1 MQQDTL
7 GTIPVVILAG
17 GLGTR
22 LRPVLADRP
31 KGLAPIGE
39 KPFLEIQVDLLRRQG
54 ARRFVFSI
62 GHLAQ
67 QIQDHFGDGRRFGVQ
82 IDYSV
87 EGPQLLGTGGAL
99 KLAERFFT
107 PRALVLNGDTF
118 FDLEYAGLLARH
130 EEQQAAATLALA
142 RADDGQRYGRVLIDP
157 SHRRAV
163 GFQEKDLTPLAQ
175 AATPAVWPENGP
187 SNQGSSHPGPLPE
200 GEGERWLNAG
210 AYVIQRELLAGL
222 TAGEPYSLERDV
234 FPAALRSGRK
244 LAVLTSDQR
253 FFDIGT
259 PDGWRQFAEYYA
271 ALPSGA
277 ARQSVAAES
286 GEVSCL

>member
-1 MQQDTL
+1 MTNL
-7 GTIPVVILAG
+7 SLETTPVVILAG

-39 KPFLEIQVDLLRRQG
+39 KPFLEIQIDLLRRQG

-62 GHLAQ
+62 GHLGQ
-67 QIQDHFGDGRRFGVQ
+67 QIQEHFGDGRLFGVQ
-82 IDYSV
+82 IEYSV
-87 EGPQLLGTGGAL
+87 EGPKLLGTGGAL

-118 FDLEYAGLLARH
+118 FDLEYAHLLARH
-130 EEQQAAATLALA
+130 EEHQPAATLALA
-142 RADDGQRYGRVLIDP
+142 RASDCQRYGRVLLDP

-163 GFQEKDLTPLAQ
+163 GFQEKDF
-175 AATPAVWPENGP
+175 
-187 SNQGSSHPGPLPE
+187 HE
-200 GEGERWLNAG
+200 GEGESWFNAG

-222 TAGEPYSLERDV
+222 TPGEPYSLERDG

-259 PDGWRQFAEYYA
+259 PDGWREFAEFHA
-271 ALPSGA
+271 ACP
-277 ARQSVAAES
+277 RREDP
-286 GEVSCL
+286 VSANG

>member
-1 MQQDTL
+1 MQQNSL

-39 KPFLEIQVDLLRRQG
+39 RPFLEIQIDLLRRQG

-67 QIQDHFGDGRRFGVQ
+67 QIQDHFGDGRGFGVQ

-118 FDLEYAGLLARH
+118 FDLEYAELLARH
-130 EEQQAAATLALA
+130 EEERAAATLALA
-142 RADDGQRYGRVLIDP
+142 RADNGQRYGKVLIDP
-157 SHRRAV
+157 STRRAV
-163 GFQEKDLTPLAQ
+163 GFREKPCSLSLR
-175 AATPAVWPENGP
+175 
-187 SNQGSSHPGPLPE
+187 
-200 GEGERWLNAG
+200 ERVG
-210 AYVIQRELLAGL
+210 ARG
-222 TAGEPYSLERDV
+222 TWH
-234 FPAALRSGRK
+234 GRT
-244 LAVLTSDQR
+244 VLSPHHR
-253 FFDIGT
+253 RGRR
-259 PDGWRQFAEYYA
+259 G
-271 ALPSGA
+271 
-277 ARQSVAAES
+277 
-286 GEVSCL
+286 